1 MQIAWTMRYLL
12 LLSLAAI
19 LAGCNTGGT
28 QALDTARPEKAG
40 TASTPE
46 ATAEATEEAAKEEAG
61 AKIIRQPS
69 TVTRKGNYIVALV
82 NNQPITN
89 YDVQRRVS
97 FRKLRRLKPT
107 RDEAIKELVDQEIK
121 LQEAQRLNAKASN
134 AQVDQAFA
142 NFARSNKSTPAR
154 IARDLDQI
162 GVGAKHFKEFIR
174 AQISWNRAV
183 GNRLQSETRGKSQSE
198 ALFEIR
204 KSGSEKPET
213 TEYTL
218 QQIIFVIPNA
228 KRKQLLKTRKA
239 EANAFAQR
247 FPGCDSSIDMAKG
260 LHDVT
265 VKNIGRKLLPELPQ
279 EWSKEVQQTEI
290 GKTAGPKETNI
301 GIELLAVCAARV
313 VADDRA
319 AQVVTQSNAYDAI
332 EEKGN
337 AMADELLAELRK
349 SAVIVYK

>member
-134 AQVDQAFA
+134 AQV
-142 NFARSNKSTPAR
+142 
-154 IARDLDQI
+154 DQI